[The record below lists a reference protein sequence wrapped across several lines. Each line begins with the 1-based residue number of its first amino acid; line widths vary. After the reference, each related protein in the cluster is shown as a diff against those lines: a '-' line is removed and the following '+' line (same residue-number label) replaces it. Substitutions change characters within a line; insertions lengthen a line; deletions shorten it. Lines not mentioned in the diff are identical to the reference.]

1 MVTPASII
9 KNLLTFIFK
18 LLIYKLKPTNMKRLS
33 KYTIGIFFIS
43 FSTLLFELSLTRVFS
58 VTLWYHFGFL
68 IISTA
73 LLGFGVSGV
82 VLSLW
87 KKLREDYI
95 LDKTLGWL
103 AVCLTISVIV
113 CFWLLQQIP
122 FDPFSL
128 YTDKMQLLYMPVTY
142 IVVSIP
148 FFFAGLALSLL
159 FTRFAKNINRL
170 YAFDLA
176 GAALGCLAII
186 FTMSYLGGGGSVL
199 FASTFA
205 AIAAILF
212 FGKIFK
218 SLSLLSFI
226 LLIASVVISVNADK
240 IIPLHITDNKA
251 KGLRTM
257 KPVLSK
263 WNTFSKIDLYY
274 DSSSVS
280 PKKMSPFF
288 VIDQGTAL
296 TGLDFDM
303 QPNVHAVLQ
312 QLNGDSLYGS
322 CLAYLDKPDPSLL
335 IIGSGCGTQ
344 VLDGLHHGAKEITA
358 VEINP
363 IINDAVIHNEYWS
376 DLFKQSN
383 VKLVTDE
390 GRNYVRSS
398 KEKYDAILSV
408 HTISNSA
415 IASGALSLSENYILT
430 KEAFEDYYDHLADS
444 GTIYFTRPE
453 FQLPRLFATAREVLE
468 ENGVKDVSNHL
479 FAYTYPPPKIFQ
491 DRKSFFGVFL
501 MSKKPFTQKQLEK
514 MTQFVN
520 EQTAEGNPIILY
532 SPSVQDKN
540 VYDTILHTT
549 DLTGLYKK
557 YPFEISPATDNEPFF
572 NHHTRWSSLN
582 WQSFKDIFSQ
592 QRLGRLALED
602 RPVAEVTLIV
612 LLVQVIIISA
622 LFILLPLFKFSSKG
636 LQAKNI
642 FSYLLYF
649 SGLGC
654 GFIMI
659 EIVMI
664 QLFSLLLGEPVYT
677 FAIVLA
683 ALLLFTGLGAYISGK
698 YVSNARKVLRTAI
711 ILLASLLL
719 LASLFL
725 PSLLRAAIA
734 LPMTARIILSVVLI
748 MPFGILLGM
757 PFPSGIQ
764 LINRQA
770 PALIAW
776 AWGVNGFF
784 TVIGSVLALILSMM
798 IGFQAVLWIAIAIYL
813 LSLFFIFRASRAM
826 Q

>member
-1 MVTPASII
+1 MQ
-9 KNLLTFIFK
+9 
-18 LLIYKLKPTNMKRLS
+18 RLS

-87 KKLREDYI
+87 KKFREEYV

-103 AVCLTISVIV
+103 GICLTLSIIV

-128 YTDKMQLLYMPVTY
+128 YADKMQLLYMPVTY
-142 IVVSIP
+142 IIVSIP
-148 FFFAGLALSLL
+148 FFFAGLVLSLL
-159 FTRFAKNINRL
+159 FTRFSGNINRL

-186 FTMSYLGGGGSVL
+186 FTMSYLGGAGSVL

-205 AIAAILF
+205 ALASILF

-218 SLSLLSFI
+218 RLSFLSFI
-226 LLIASVVISVNADK
+226 LLIASVVFSINADK
-240 IIPLHITDNKA
+240 IIPLHITSNKA
-251 KGLRTM
+251 QGLRSM
-257 KPVLSK
+257 KPMLSK
-263 WNTFSKIDLYY
+263 WNTFSKIDLYN
-274 DSSSVS
+274 DTSFIS
-280 PKKMSPFF
+280 PKKMAPFF

-303 QPNVHAVLQ
+303 LPNVHTVLQ
-312 QLNGDSLYGS
+312 QFNSDSLYGS
-322 CLAYLDKPDPSLL
+322 CLAYLDKPNPSLL

-344 VLDGLHHGAKEITA
+344 VLDALHHGAKEITA
-358 VEINP
+358 VDINP
-363 IINDAVIHNEYWS
+363 IINNVVTHNAYWA
-376 DLFKQSN
+376 DLFKQPN

-398 KEKYDAILSV
+398 KEKYDAIISV

-415 IASGALSLSENYILT
+415 IASGALSLSENYVLT
-430 KEAFEDYYDHLADS
+430 KEAFEDYYNHLTDS
-444 GTIYFTRPE
+444 GAIYFTRPE
-453 FQLPRLFATAREVLE
+453 FQLPRLFATAREVLQ
-468 ENGVKDVSNHL
+468 ENGIKDVSNHL
-479 FAYTYPPPKIFQ
+479 FAYTYPPSKRFK
-491 DRKSFFGVFL
+491 DRKSFFAVFL
-501 MSKKPFTQKQLEK
+501 MSKSSFTQQQLDK
-514 MTQFVN
+514 MMQFVN
-520 EQTAEGNPIILY
+520 MQVSDGNPVLLY
-532 SPSVQDKN
+532 SPSIQN
-540 VYDTILHTT
+540 NNIYDTILHTT
-549 DLTGLYKK
+549 DLTGLYKN

-582 WQSFKDIFSQ
+582 SQAFKDIFSQ
-592 QRLGRLALED
+592 QKLGRLALED

-612 LLVQVIIISA
+612 LLVQVLIISA

-636 LQAKNI
+636 LQTKNI

-649 SGLGC
+649 SALGC

-677 FAIVLA
+677 FAIVLG

-698 YVSNARKVLRTAI
+698 YISNARQILRTAI
-711 ILLASLLL
+711 ILLSLLL
-719 LASLFL
+719 LIASFFL
-725 PSLLRAAIA
+725 PALLRAAIA
-734 LPMTARIILSVVLI
+734 LPMGARIVLSVALI
-748 MPFGILLGM
+748 MPLGILLGM

-764 LINRQA
+764 LISKQA
-770 PALIAW
+770 PALIPW

-784 TVIGSVLALILSMM
+784 TVIGSVITLILSMI
-798 IGFQAVLWIAIAIYL
+798 IGFQAVLWIAIVIYFL
-813 LSLFFIFRASRAM
+813 GMFFIFKATKT